1 MIENTPRQTSK
12 SVFRN
17 VIYGSLTWILPIGLS
32 FVATPIIVRSL
43 GNNDYGIYALVLGFI
58 SYSFTFSLGRAI
70 TKYIAEYRV
79 TGESDKIRD
88 LISATFFLNLA
99 VGLSG
104 VLLICLLANWLV
116 RDVFRIVDEAQDKTA
131 IALYAASGI
140 IFLSMLNQVFVAILQ
155 GIHRFDI
162 Y

>member
-1 MIENTPRQTSK
+1 MTESSARQTSK

-17 VIYGSLTWILPIGLS
+17 VIYGSLTWVLPIGLS

-43 GNNDYGIYALVLGFI
+43 GNNDYGIYALVLGLI
-58 SYSFTFSLGRAI
+58 SYSFTFSLGRAV

-79 TGESDKIRD
+79 SGESDKIRD
-88 LISATFFLNLA
+88 LISATFTLNVT

-104 VLLICLLANWLV
+104 ILLICLLANWLV
-116 RDVFRIVDEAQDKTA
+116 RDVFRIEPGAQDKTV
-131 IALYAASGI
+131 IAFYVASGI

-155 GIHRFDI
+155 GIH
-162 Y
+162 